1 MNLFEI
7 RQRISVGESI
17 YDLPLRVTF
26 YARVSTDKDVQLN
39 SLDNQIFY
47 FKDLIQNNKNWT
59 YVDGYIDEGIS
70 GTSVKKRESFLQ
82 MIDDAKKGKFDLIL
96 TKEISRFSRSTLD
109 SIKYTQELLYNNVG
123 VIFQSDNINTI
134 MPDSEL
140 RLTIMSSIAQEE
152 VRKLS
157 ERVKFGFKRSV
168 EKGKVLGNSVIIG
181 YDKEN
186 GKMTINEDQAEVIR
200 IIFNMYSTGNY
211 GLKAISTYLYDHG
224 YKNKKGGYYPNS
236 TIKNIIRNPKY
247 KGYYRANMFK
257 IVDYKTKKRIRL
269 EKKDWVVKKDDVGN
283 VPAIVTEELW
293 NKANDV
299 LDKKSSGFCAKVK
312 NSNVFK
318 VKTTYGGKL
327 YCAEH
332 NMVFRRHSDSRSHR
346 HIWIC
351 DLLHRNGVKACKSA
365 ILYEEEL
372 DIIFKKIIDS
382 ILSERKDI
390 IEHLYKL
397 YIDNCN
403 SKDYGQEKQKIEKK
417 NKEVI
422 AKKNKIMDLL
432 INETISK
439 EDYQRRI
446 KELDEELDSNNK
458 KLDDLVVQQ
467 KTEELMKRKYKDLQ
481 KKIKDN
487 MNTEKSFPELFR
499 LLVDRVVVN
508 KIDGDR
514 HNVKLDI
521 YVNILSEKISVCNKT
536 FLKDN
541 LHPLCSHEENNYIK
555 RSPRRKSN
563 RFI

>member
-7 RQRISVGESI
+7 RQKISMGESI

-39 SLDNQIFY
+39 SLDNQIYY
-47 FKDLIQNNKNWT
+47 FKDLIQNNKNWI

-70 GTSVKKRESFLQ
+70 GTSVNKRESFLQ

-123 VIFQSDNINTI
+123 VLFQSDNINTI

-157 ERVKFGFKRSV
+157 ERVKFGFKRSI
-168 EKGKVLGNSVIIG
+168 EKGRVLGNAVIVG
-181 YDKEN
+181 YDKEH
-186 GKMTINEDQAEVIR
+186 GKMTINEEEAEVIK
-200 IIFNMYSTGNY
+200 IIFELYSTGNY
-211 GLKAISTYLYDHG
+211 GLKAIASYLYEHG
-224 YKNKKGGYYPNS
+224 YKNKKGGYYANS

-247 KGYYRANMFK
+247 KGYYRANMYK
-257 IVDYKTKKRIRL
+257 VIDYKTKKKIKL
-269 EKKDWVVKKDDVGN
+269 DKKDWVVHKDEVGN
-283 VPAIVTEELW
+283 VPAIVSEELW
-293 NKANDV
+293 NKANEI
-299 LDKKSSGFCAKVK
+299 LEAKSCGFCKKVK
-312 NSNVFK
+312 ASNVFK
-318 VKTTYGGKL
+318 VTTTYGGKL

-332 NMVFRRHSDSRSHR
+332 NAVFRRHSDSRSKR

-351 DLLHRNGVKACKSA
+351 DVLHRNGVKGCKSA

-397 YIDNCN
+397 YIDNCD
-403 SKDYGQEKQKIEKK
+403 SKDYDQEKFKLEKKDKEIISKK
-417 NKEVI
+417 NKMI
-422 AKKNKIMDLL
+422 DLL

-446 KELDEELDSNNK
+446 KELDEELKNNNRK
-458 KLDDLVVQQ
+458 HDDLIIEQ
-467 KTEELMKRKYKDLQ
+467 KTDELMKKKYKDLQ
-481 KKIKDN
+481 KTIKDN
-487 MNTEKSFPELFR
+487 LNTEKSFSELFR

-521 YVNILSEKISVCNKT
+521 YVNVLNEKISVCNQT
-536 FLKDN
+536 FLKDE
-541 LHPLCSHEENNYIK
+541 LHPLCSHEENCHNGII
-555 RSPRRKSN
+555 SRRKSN
-563 RFI
+563 RYF

>member
-70 GTSVKKRESFLQ
+70 GTSVRKRESFLQ

-446 KELDEELDSNNK
+446 KELDEELDNNNK

-541 LHPLCSHEENNYIK
+541 LHPLCSHEENYYI
-555 RSPRRKSN
+555 SCFFRRRN
-563 RFI
+563 C

>member
-70 GTSVKKRESFLQ
+70 GTSVRKRESFLQ

-312 NSNVFK
+312 NSHVFK

-332 NMVFRRHSDSRSHR
+332 NTVFRRHSDSRSHR

-390 IEHLYKL
+390 TEHLYKL

-422 AKKNKIMDLL
+422 VKKNKIMDLL

-446 KELDEELDSNNK
+446 RELDEDLDNNNK
-458 KLDDLVVQQ
+458 KLEDLVVQQ
-467 KTEELMKRKYKDLQ
+467 KTEELMKCKYKDLQ

-487 MNTEKSFPELFR
+487 MNTEKSFSELFR
-499 LLVDRVVVN
+499 LLVDRIVVN

-521 YVNILSEKISVCNKT
+521 YVNILNEKISVCNKT

-541 LHPLCSHEENNYIK
+541 LHPLCSHEENYNNC
-555 RSPRRKSN
+555 SCC
-563 RFI
+563 